1 MRFLLLRRSVE
12 ITTIRVNRL
21 IVVTVLM
28 LRYGRI
34 EESWTCMIVSF
45 LVAMHMILIID
56 VFVVVIDNVIIFEI
70 VFWIFIRCNRLAGIR
85 AARIFRI
92 VFRWFFHWFLRS
104 VAASFVRSFVF
115 RRIQRMDAI
124 FFAIFIIVG
133 VVFVAASIRTGT

>member
-1 MRFLLLRRSVE
+1 ME
-12 ITTIRVNRL
+12 ITTVRVHRL

-34 EESWTCMIVSF
+34 EESGTGMIVSF

-56 VFVVVIDNVIIFEI
+56 FFVVVIDNVIIFEI
-70 VFWIFIRCNRLAGIR
+70 VFWIFIRCNRLADIR

-92 VFRWFFHWFLRS
+92 VFRWFFHWFLCS
-104 VAASFVRSFVF
+104 VAATFVRSFVF

-133 VVFVAASIRTGT
+133 VVSVGASIRTGT